1 MDLDAE
7 IDRLYAGA
15 PDDFVAQRDALAKQL
30 RADGERDA
38 AKRVKALRRPTV
50 AAWGVNLLARD
61 DPDGIAEL
69 LSAGADLARA
79 QRRAL
84 SGVRDS
90 GLRDATT
97 RRRDVVRRL
106 ADRAVALLDEAGA
119 SGEAHRETIAATLEA
134 ASASDEAAEPV
145 RQGRLSRE
153 LPAPSGFGDVGGLAL
168 LSPEPSAAD
177 EGPATEGRAAEPSAE
192 EEERRRL
199 EAAVREARETLEAR
213 RQAAT
218 EAEAE
223 AADARRR
230 ADEAVRAAEE
240 AEDEADRLERAAAK
254 ARRDAERA
262 RRAVDRAEEEADER
276 QDLAARRRRAVIAA
290 DEALDE
296 AEQAL
301 RAARR

>member
-7 IDRLYAGA
+7 IDRLYAGP
-15 PDDFVAQRDALAKQL
+15 PDDFVAERDALAKRL
-30 RADGERDA
+30 RADGDREA
-38 AKRVKALRRPTV
+38 ATRVKALRRPTV

-61 DPDGIAEL
+61 DPEGIAEL
-69 LSAGADLARA
+69 LAAGTELARA

-90 GLRDATT
+90 GLRDATAQ
-97 RRRDVVRRL
+97 RRAVVRRL

-119 SGEAHRETIAATLEA
+119 NGEAHREAIAATLEA
-134 ASASDEAAEPV
+134 ASASEEAAEPV
-145 RQGRLSRE
+145 RAGRLSRE
-153 LPAPSGFGDVGGLAL
+153 LPAPSGFGDVSGLAL
-168 LSPEPSAAD
+168 LSPKPEP
-177 EGPATEGRAAEPSAE
+177 AAEGADGSGAEGERSAE
-192 EEERRRL
+192 DEEVRRL

-213 RQAAT
+213 RQAAV
-218 EAEAE
+218 EAEEAAAAARREAE
-223 AADARRR
+223 AAA
-230 ADEAVRAAEE
+230 RAAEE

-262 RRAVDRAEEEADER
+262 RRAVARAEEEADER
-276 QDLAARRRRAVIAA
+276 QDLAARRRRAVVAA

-296 AEQAL
+296 LERAL